1 MKALKVSRL
10 CKTPRMQHSTG
21 ACGAR
26 EERGQSILEFA
37 LTFPVL
43 LMMLLAIVDFGR
55 AIDALI
61 IVTNATREGARHAS
75 VDPSLTVSD
84 VQNLVRD
91 QIRGSGTN
99 ITTLSDFGDDLANQ
113 VQVNITEDS
122 VTVIVTY
129 DFQTWFGGI
138 VRLDTIR
145 IQKQAVMPVY

>member
-1 MKALKVSRL
+1 MKALKLSRW
-10 CKTPRMQHSTG
+10 CKSAGMRHPTRVLN
-21 ACGAR
+21 AR

-75 VDPSLTVSD
+75 VDRSLTVSD
-84 VQNLVRD
+84 IQALVRD

-99 ITTLSDFGDDLANQ
+99 ITTLSDFGNDLANE
-113 VQVNITEDS
+113 VQVNITDDA
-122 VTVIVTY
+122 VTVVVTY